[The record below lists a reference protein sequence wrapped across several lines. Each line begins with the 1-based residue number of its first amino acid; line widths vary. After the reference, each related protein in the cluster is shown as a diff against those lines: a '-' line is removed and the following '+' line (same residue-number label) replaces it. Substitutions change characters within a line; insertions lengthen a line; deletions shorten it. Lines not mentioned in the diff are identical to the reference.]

1 MLGNEKE
8 TRKIW
13 KALHPRAE
21 EKVPRSTQCTPAQSF
36 PSRETN
42 VTHWKIFISMLHA
55 PVCQIWVVKKNNE
68 ERQKITT
75 FSLNQGE
82 QMSLLDVCQYWGE
95 KEREG
100 KEERKEEERK
110 KTLKKPWIRKGRILC
125 DKIT

>member
-1 MLGNEKE
+1 
-8 TRKIW
+8 
-13 KALHPRAE
+13 
-21 EKVPRSTQCTPAQSF
+21 
-36 PSRETN
+36 
-42 VTHWKIFISMLHA
+42 MLHA

>member
-13 KALHPRAE
+13 KALRPRAE
-21 EKVPRSTQCTPAQSF
+21 EEVPRSTQCTPAQSF

-55 PVCQIWVVKKNNE
+55 PVCQIWVVRKNNQ
-68 ERQKITT
+68 ERQKTTT

-82 QMSLLDVCQYWGE
+82 QISLYCLRCLPILGGE
-95 KEREG
+95 RERSKGRKKEGRKKER
-100 KEERKEEERK
+100 KH
-110 KTLKKPWIRKGRILC
+110 
-125 DKIT
+125 